1 MTIFNSKTLQDTIT
15 ANSRFTIYNMFSDLY
30 TYLKPDKQTE
40 KSDINTKS
48 NPGPSAPLAP
58 LYLPNPINILNS
70 WFNNRITNSI
80 REQIDNPVSDGD
92 FDTNPGTLA
101 NFSSETGL
109 QQSEWTKIPNKS
121 QLSQVE
127 IATQAQTQSISPYPL
142 TSRAHKFIVKKLH
155 LNTPIDF
162 VTNFMFAIE
171 VDWPCDINLNN
182 LFKSISLEILGMR
195 VDRVES
201 NQIPILQQLYKL
213 DIKKY
218 PNENKIYFPIPIECF
233 VNSNGL
239 LLSRM
244 YQESDC
250 PDEVQILFEFGEHVQ
265 LSDIKSIKLFY
276 NGITILEPVR
286 SRSFYDN
293 KLPISFVDIGYRPK
307 MYQDNL
313 SPMELSLVMDKSNS
327 KLLFINSTHGSN
339 KKSALTTRLIENFST
354 GPDLIKPG
362 NPGQVTK
369 INTWY
374 SRYVERFIIYFEDT
388 KNLDILLGKL
398 FDFVKFIADGQ
409 DIFTLDYSTIVSE
422 TKTLYPTLPDG
433 VYVIEADRFGGCMGQ
448 RTQFEFTGLV
458 SDRDGLQVHIVPQ
471 TVNFLGYETTETR
484 GYCGRTGLFF
494 IN

>member
-1 MTIFNSKTLQDTIT
+1 MTNTKTLQDTVT
-15 ANSRFTIYNMFSDLY
+15 ANSRYTIYNMYSDLY
-30 TYLKPDKQTE
+30 IYSKSDVQTE
-40 KSDINTKS
+40 KQDCNGKT
-48 NPGPSAPLAP
+48 NPVPSAPLAP
-58 LYLPNPINILNS
+58 LAPTNILNS

-80 REQIDNPVSDGD
+80 IEQIANPVSDGD
-92 FDTNPGTLA
+92 FDTNPNTQA
-101 NFSSETGL
+101 NFSSETGSE
-109 QQSEWTKIPNKS
+109 QSEWTKIPNPTNS
-121 QLSQVE
+121 TNQVE
-127 IATQAQTQSISPYPL
+127 LATQVQTQPTKPSPL
-142 TSRAHKFIVKKLH
+142 TSRAHKFIVKKSH
-155 LNTPIDF
+155 MNSPIDF

-171 VDWPCDINLNN
+171 SDWSHDINLNK
-182 LFKSISLEILGMR
+182 LFKSISLDILGMR
-195 VDRVES
+195 VDKVES

-218 PNENKIYFPIPIECF
+218 PNQIYFPIPIECL

-244 YQESDC
+244 YRESDC
-250 PDEVQILFEFGEHVQ
+250 PDEVQILFELAEHVQ
-265 LSDIKSIKLFY
+265 LSNIKSIKLFY

-286 SRSFYDN
+286 SRSSYNN

-327 KLLFINSTHGSN
+327 KLLFINCTHGSN
-339 KKSALTTRLIENFST
+339 KKSALTTRLVENFST

-362 NPGQVTK
+362 NPDQVTK
-369 INTWY
+369 INTWH

-388 KNLDILLGKL
+388 ENFLAIFPGKL
-398 FDFVKFIADGQ
+398 FDSVKFIADGHGVFSMGF
-409 DIFTLDYSTIVSE
+409 DTIQLE

-433 VYVIEADRFGGCMGQ
+433 VYVIETDRFGGCMGRQ
-448 RTQFEFTGLV
+448 TQFEFTGLV

-471 TVNFLGYETTETR
+471 TVNFLGYGTTETR

>member
-1 MTIFNSKTLQDTIT
+1 MTNLKTLQDTIT
-15 ANSRFTIYNMFSDLY
+15 ANSRYTTYNIYSDLD
-30 TYLKPDKQTE
+30 TYSKSDAQTE
-40 KSDINTKS
+40 KQDS
-48 NPGPSAPLAP
+48 NGKTNPMPSAPLAP
-58 LYLPNPINILNS
+58 LVPTNIFNS

-80 REQIDNPVSDGD
+80 SEQIGNPVSDGD
-92 FDTNPGTLA
+92 FDTNPNTQA

-109 QQSEWTKIPNKS
+109 EQSEWTKIPDKS
-121 QLSQVE
+121 PFQTSQVE
-127 IATQAQTQSISPYPL
+127 LATNPSSIKL
-142 TSRAHKFIVKKLH
+142 TTRANKFIVKKSH
-155 LNTPIDF
+155 ANTPIDF

-171 VDWPCDINLNN
+171 SDWPDDINLNK

-195 VDRVES
+195 VDKVES
-201 NQIPILQQLYKL
+201 NQIPILQQIYKL

-218 PNENKIYFPIPIECF
+218 PNQIYFPIPIECL

-244 YQESDC
+244 YRESDC
-250 PDEVQILFEFGEHVQ
+250 PDEVQIRFEFGKHVQ
-265 LSDIKSIKLFY
+265 LSEIKSIKLFY
-276 NGITILEPVR
+276 NGITILQPVR
-286 SRSFYDN
+286 SRSSYDN

-339 KKSALTTRLIENFST
+339 KKSALTTKLVENFST
-354 GPDLIKPG
+354 GPDLIKP
-362 NPGQVTK
+362 NPDQVTK

-374 SRYVERFIIYFEDT
+374 SRYVERFIIYFEDM
-388 KNLDILLGKL
+388 KNSLAILPGKL
-398 FDFVKFIADGQ
+398 FDSVKFIADEH
-409 DIFTLDYSTIVSE
+409 DIFSMDWDTIVSE
-422 TKTLYPTLPDG
+422 TKSLYPNLSDG

-448 RTQFEFTGLV
+448 QTQFEFVGLV
-458 SDRDGLQVHIVPQ
+458 SNRDNLQIHIVPQ
-471 TVNFLGYETTETR
+471 TVNFLGYGTTETR